1 MKVNPYKMIL
11 FIIGLFI
18 GSYLMSLFNDLL
30 FNILAATSYITIAF
44 IIFVIVWN
52 SRELLKNHYLLFLS
66 MALLF
71 VGMIDFIHALAYKGM
86 GVFQESDINLP
97 MQLWTVGRYI
107 ESLSFL
113 IAPLFITRKVKTPQA
128 FIIFTEILCLSLI
141 LIFYGNLFPACYVE
155 GVGTTFFKKTSEII
169 VSLIL
174 IASLALLYQKRKS
187 FDRRVLHLFVLS
199 IALTLVSGLTFLSSF
214 HLFGLSP
221 IGYVLKVISI
231 YLIYRTTAITG
242 LTKPDY
248 LLFKNLRQSEDAL
261 RKAHDEMENRV
272 RERTAQI
279 MVANEQLRREIKDR
293 ERTEEALRESEKR
306 FRLLVE
312 SVKDYAIFM
321 LDPRGHIISWNVGA
335 ERIHGYQSE
344 EILGQPIS
352 VFYTDRDK
360 KLGKPEET
368 LKTAMAE
375 GRYEGQGW
383 RVKKN
388 GSRFWGE
395 MVITELRDKAGVLRG
410 FAKVAR
416 DITARKLAEN
426 ALRESEER
434 MRELFDSA
442 PVGYHEL
449 DLKGHIVQVNQTELG
464 MLGYTAKEMIG
475 QPVWKFIVEEDQFH
489 EAMMAKLA
497 KGVLSSKAL
506 EHNFKRK
513 DGTSFPALIEDR
525 ILKDSVGII
534 KGIRSTLQDITEL
547 KKAEEEMASLQEQF
561 RQSQKMEAI
570 GRLAGGIAHDFNN
583 LLTII
588 KGYSQ
593 LSLMEL
599 TEDHPLKGSIEE
611 ISKASDRAS
620 GLTRQ
625 LLAFS
630 RRQILE
636 VKVLDF
642 NALLRDLEKMLHRIL
657 GEDIELATF
666 LSEDLAR
673 VKADPGQIEQVIM
686 NLAVNAR
693 DAMSSGGK
701 LTIETKNVELD
712 QEYARSHVGS
722 KPGHYVMISASDT
735 GVGMPSEIKERIFEP
750 FFTTKEKGKGTGLG
764 LSTVYG
770 IVKQSKGNIWVYS
783 EPGYGTT
790 FKIYLPQVDEPLEAL
805 KDKLSEKA
813 LVGGNETILVVEDEE
828 EVRKLTVRIL
838 QNKGYRVLTASDG
851 NAALLVVK
859 RYVSPIHLM
868 LTDVVMPGING
879 RELAKKMESFHPKM
893 KVLYMSGYTENAIVH
908 HGILDEK
915 MDYIP
920 KPFTVEGLTKKVREA
935 LDK

>member
-1 MKVNPYKMIL
+1 
-11 FIIGLFI
+11 
-18 GSYLMSLFNDLL
+18 
-30 FNILAATSYITIAF
+30 
-44 IIFVIVWN
+44 
-52 SRELLKNHYLLFLS
+52 
-66 MALLF
+66 
-71 VGMIDFIHALAYKGM
+71 
-86 GVFQESDINLP
+86 VF
-97 MQLWTVGRYI
+97 
-107 ESLSFL
+107 
-113 IAPLFITRKVKTPQA
+113 
-128 FIIFTEILCLSLI
+128 
-141 LIFYGNLFPACYVE
+141 
-155 GVGTTFFKKTSEII
+155 
-169 VSLIL
+169 
-174 IASLALLYQKRKS
+174 
-187 FDRRVLHLFVLS
+187 S
-199 IALTLVSGLTFLSSF
+199 IALSLVSGLTFLSSF
-214 HLFGLSP
+214 HLYSLSP
-221 IGYVLKVISI
+221 IGYVLKVFSI

-279 MVANEQLRREIKDR
+279 QVANEQLRREIKER
-293 ERTEEALRESEKR
+293 ERTEEALRESERR

-312 SVKDYAIFM
+312 SVKDYAIFL

-344 EILGQPIS
+344 EIIGQPLS
-352 VFYTDRDK
+352 VFYTDQDK
-360 KLGKPEET
+360 KLGKPEEAMRM
-368 LKTAMAE
+368 AMAE

-383 RVKKN
+383 RVKKD
-388 GSRFWGE
+388 GSRFWGD

-434 MRELFDSA
+434 LRELFDSA

-449 DLKGHIVQVNQTELG
+449 NLQGRIIQVNQTELG
-464 MLGYTAKEMIG
+464 MLGYMAKEMIG
-475 QPVWKFIVEEDQFH
+475 QPVWKFIVEEDQFR
-489 EAMMAKLA
+489 EAMMAKLT
-497 KGVLSSKAL
+497 KGVSSSKAL

-513 DGTSFPALIEDR
+513 DGTSFPALVEDL
-525 ILKDSVGII
+525 ILKDSVGSI
-534 KGIRSTLQDITEL
+534 KGIRSTLQDITER
-547 KKAEEEMASLQEQF
+547 KKAEEEMVSLQEQF

-599 TEDHPLKGSIEE
+599 TEDHPLKGSIQE
-611 ISKASDRAS
+611 ISKAADRAS

-642 NALLRDLEKMLHRIL
+642 NALLHDLEKMLHRIL

-666 LSEDLAR
+666 LSENLGR
-673 VKADPGQIEQVIM
+673 VKADPGQMEQVIM

-722 KPGHYVMISASDT
+722 KPGHYVMVSASDT
-735 GVGMPSEIKERIFEP
+735 GVGMPPEIRERIFEP

-770 IVKQSKGNIWVYS
+770 IVKQSQGNIWVYS

-790 FKIYLPQVDEPLEAL
+790 FKIYLPQVDEPVEAS
-805 KDKLSEKA
+805 KDKLSERE

-838 QNKGYRVLTASDG
+838 KDKGYRVLTASDG
-851 NAALLVVK
+851 NAALAVGK

-868 LTDVVMPGING
+868 LTDVVMPGLNG

-908 HGILDEK
+908 HGILEEK
-915 MDYIP
+915 MDYLP

-935 LDK
+935 LDKSDGER